1 MESAKSTKPGQ
12 ARIILLLF
20 IVIAAGAYL
29 FFSQKKGEPAPAS
42 PEAGLYEKP
51 QKEIP
56 VEGKYIFKSAAE
68 LGAMLRNKE
77 ASVVDITKAFIAHIK
92 NNNYKYNA
100 IVWLR
105 EKEALEDAQKADEA
119 IARGEWLSPLH
130 GIPVTVKEEYWV
142 KGSPV
147 TLNANLYRDFVAPE
161 DGELVK
167 QLKRSGAIILG
178 KSNVPTLLMDYQT
191 QGEIYP
197 TASNPY
203 DTTRSP
209 GGSTGG
215 GAAALAAG
223 FTTLAL
229 GSDLGG
235 SIRVPASYCGLYSL
249 KTSFGSLNTTEGDGP
264 DTTSKKKRRALNVA
278 GPLARTP
285 EDLEAAWLILRDAKK
300 DLRVQQPIAWKQA
313 SDRPISEYRIAWID
327 DWKNGDNVVT
337 VGKDVKEK
345 LGMLIDS
352 IKHHGALVKNTAPD
366 TYGEMMRS
374 YLECLAL
381 LSGEGQPE
389 SVRNNIKTG
398 MKQWEDGTGR
408 LAPFYNTM
416 DNPDDVHWRQWQ
428 ENNEKLKA
436 KWVNFLGQYDFFICP
451 ITYGPAIKK
460 CPKGTPITIDGET
473 VSYFRYSTYTT
484 IFNPIEVPSIT
495 IPLGLNKE
503 GLPIVV
509 QIVGPMYSEPELLHF
524 AKLLKPFTPG
534 FIRPRGL

>member
-1 MESAKSTKPGQ
+1 MESAKSKNPGWI
-12 ARIILLLF
+12 AVAIVLF
-20 IVIAAGAYL
+20 IVIA
-29 FFSQKKGEPAPAS
+29 S
-42 PEAGLYEKP
+42 GLYFYFAAQDNASAAPSEGDLYAKP
-51 QKEIP
+51 EKEIP
-56 VEGKYIFKSAAE
+56 LEGKYIFKSAAE
-68 LGAMLRNKE
+68 LGAMLRNGE
-77 ASVVDITKAFIAHIK
+77 ASAVGITKEFLANIK
-92 NNNYKYNA
+92 NNNYKYKA

-147 TLNANLYRDFVAPE
+147 TLNANQYRDFVAPE

-203 DTTRSP
+203 DTTRTP

-264 DTTSKKKRRALNVA
+264 DTASKKKRHALNVA

-285 EDLEAAWLILRDAKK
+285 EDLETAWLVLRDTKK
-300 DLRVQQPIAWKQA
+300 DLRVQQPIEWKQA
-313 SDRPISEYRIAWID
+313 SGRSINQYRIAWTD
-327 DWKNGDNVVT
+327 DWQNGDQAVT

-345 LGMLIDS
+345 LGALIDA
-352 IKHHGALVKNTAPD
+352 IDQHGATIKKTAPD

-389 SVRNNIKTG
+389 PVRNSIKNG
-398 MKQWEDGTGR
+398 MKQWDDGTGR
-408 LAPFYNTM
+408 LKPFYDAM
-416 DNPDDVHWRQWQ
+416 DNPGDTQWQQWQ
-428 ENNEKLKA
+428 ESNEKLKA
-436 KWVNFLGQYDFFICP
+436 KWADFFLQYDFFVCP
-451 ITYGPAIKK
+451 ITYGPAITKR
-460 CPKGTPITIDGET
+460 PKRTPIIIDGDT
-473 VSYFRYSTYTT
+473 ISYFRYATYTT

-503 GLPIVV
+503 GLPIAI
-509 QIVGPMYSEPELLHF
+509 QIVGPMHSEPELLHF
-524 AKLLKPFTPG
+524 AKLLKPLTPG